1 MGLEIITLPWK
12 RDTKGYHRP
21 LRINGSI
28 SHSKN
33 DTYSFGINYR
43 ESRFKKDSK
52 DLAYLQHLQ
61 SQIVG
66 KVNSILSDNNE
77 SLRLLVSEYNKITE
91 EYQNKIK
98 DISLKAESILN
109 AEYHDISQLFKKEKK
124 KIMDEEQVD
133 SPSTF
138 YTYILKLDG
147 SNLYKIGMS
156 KDIRKRMQQYCN
168 ESHTLIAVKDD
179 NIEGLIK
186 YVYDG
191 KRVYGSEEYRFTEKE
206 INAIIDSYHF
216 RRV

>member
-1 MGLEIITLPWK
+1 MELEIITLPWK

-33 DTYSFGINYR
+33 DIYSFGINYR

-109 AEYHDISQLFKKEKK
+109 AEYHDISKLFKKEKK
-124 KIMDEEQVD
+124 RIMDEEQVD
-133 SPSTF
+133 SSPTF
-138 YTYILKLDG
+138 YTYILKLEG
-147 SNLYKIGMS
+147 PNLYKIGMS
-156 KDIRKRMQQYCN
+156 KDVKKRYKAYNN
-168 ESHTLIAVKDD
+168 ESHKLIAIKDD
-179 NIEGLIK
+179 NIEGLLRYIYRERK
-186 YVYDG
+186 I
-191 KRVYGSEEYRFTEKE
+191 YGTEEYQFSKYE
-206 INAIIDSYHF
+206 INSIIESYHF
-216 RRV
+216 NRV